1 LDAGLDVGGDVSEY
15 KVLIPLDG
23 SRPAEHALAFLPA
36 LANLG
41 QLDVTLVSVVDFPED
56 LLKSVVTEEE
66 ERERNLLATYLR
78 EIAGDLEKHLSATVH
93 CKIMRGTASTLILEQ
108 VKALSPDLL
117 AISTHG
123 RSGIA
128 RWQRGAVADKVIR
141 GATCPAL
148 VVGPRAM
155 EKGQW
160 LEAGAVPPF
169 TQILVPLDGS
179 EAAEQAL
186 GTASGFAEVYASRLH
201 LLRVMPYVP
210 LSSGFWDPPATLMD
224 DILEGGRE
232 YLAGVSERV
241 GKAGEVATSV
251 TIGSPA
257 HEIDRYVREQDID
270 LVVMTSHGR
279 GGLARAALG
288 SVTDRVIGAGPPVL
302 LVRVNG
308 QLA

>member
-1 LDAGLDVGGDVSEY
+1 MSEY
-15 KVLIPLDG
+15 KILIPLDG

-36 LANLG
+36 LAYLG

-56 LLKSVVTEEE
+56 LLESVVTEEQ
-66 ERERNLLATYLR
+66 EREHNLLATYLR
-78 EIAGDLEKHLSATVH
+78 EIAGDLEKHLGATVH

-108 VKALSPDLL
+108 AKVVSPDLL
-117 AISTHG
+117 VISTHG

-141 GATCPAL
+141 GASCSTL

-169 TQILVPLDGS
+169 KQILVPLDGS
-179 EAAEQAL
+179 EAAEHAL
-186 GTASGFAEVYASRLH
+186 GTAREFAGLYASRLH
-201 LLRVMPYVP
+201 LIRVMPYVP

-224 DILEGGRE
+224 DILQGGRE

-241 GKAGEVATSV
+241 GKAGEVATAV
-251 TIGSPA
+251 TMGSPSN
-257 HEIDRYVREQDID
+257 EIDRYVREHDID

-288 SVTDRVIGAGPPVL
+288 SVTDRIIGAGPPVL
-302 LVRVNG
+302 VVRST
-308 QLA
+308 